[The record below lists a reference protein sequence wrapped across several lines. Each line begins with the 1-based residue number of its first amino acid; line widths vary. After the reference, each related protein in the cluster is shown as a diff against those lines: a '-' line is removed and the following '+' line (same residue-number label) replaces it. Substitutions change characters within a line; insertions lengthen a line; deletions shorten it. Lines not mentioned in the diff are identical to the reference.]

1 MLGFGPEG
9 HGLPINCDPP
19 RRAIKDEATMAKT
32 IHSPTVAETAYGQKA
47 QTSIA
52 RLVAGFTGFAVAVL
66 VIVATTI
73 PVEAHRSI
81 CAKPLEGEAIC
92 SQ

>member
-1 MLGFGPEG
+1 
-9 HGLPINCDPP
+9 
-19 RRAIKDEATMAKT
+19 MAKT

-52 RLVAGFTGFAVAVL
+52 RLVAGFTGFAFAVL
-66 VIVATTI
+66 VIFATTI
-73 PVEAHRSI
+73 PVEAHRNV

>member
-1 MLGFGPEG
+1 
-9 HGLPINCDPP
+9 
-19 RRAIKDEATMAKT
+19 MAKT
-32 IHSPTVAETAYGQKA
+32 INSPTVAETAYGQKA

-52 RLVAGFTGFAVAVL
+52 RLVAGFTGFAFAVL
-66 VIVATTI
+66 VILATSI
-73 PVEAHRSI
+73 PVEAHRNV